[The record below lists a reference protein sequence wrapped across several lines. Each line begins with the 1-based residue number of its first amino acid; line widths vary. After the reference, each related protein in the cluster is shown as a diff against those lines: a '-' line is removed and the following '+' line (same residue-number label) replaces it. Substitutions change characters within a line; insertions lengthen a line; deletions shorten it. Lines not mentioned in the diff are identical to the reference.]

1 MLQFI
6 TDGTPLQVMSQ
17 IKSVV
22 DNGVKWIQIRMK
34 DASDCDIRNVI
45 QMSKPL
51 CHERGVTLVIDER
64 VDLAYEFDLDGVH
77 LGKDDM
83 HPAEARNILGDKKI
97 IGATANSLDDV
108 IRVSAMPIDYIGLG
122 PLRYTTTKKRLAP
135 VLGLDGI
142 ISIFNTMEEKGINIP
157 VVVIGGIKVA
167 DIGPLISAGAWGVA
181 VSGAIAHVGD
191 IAEAARSFLAED
203 KINCNIV
210 SERKI

>member
-51 CHERGVTLVIDER
+51 CHERGVTLVIDDR

-83 HPAEARNILGDKKI
+83 HPAIAPLT
-97 IGATANSLDDV
+97 ATPQAPAD
-108 IRVSAMPIDYIGLG
+108 IKGPISATFIPPI
-122 PLRYTTTKKRLAP
+122 TTTGILMP
-135 VLGLDGI
+135 FSSIVLNIDMI
-142 ISIFNTMEEKGINIP
+142 PSNPNTGARRFL
-157 VVVIGGIKVA
+157 VVVYLN
-167 DIGPLISAGAWGVA
+167 GPSPI
-181 VSGAIAHVGD
+181 
-191 IAEAARSFLAED
+191 
-203 KINCNIV
+203 
-210 SERKI
+210 